1 MYVISG
7 NMFRPPAILS
17 SGSTLIVRFYANG
30 ATDFGFKAS
39 YSFILGVLDELAFR
53 PNMGKSGHK

>member
-17 SGSTLIVRFYANG
+17 SGSSLVIRFYANG
-30 ATDFGFKAS
+30 GTDLGFKAS
-39 YSFILGVLDELAFR
+39 YSFILGALDELAFR
-53 PNMGKSGHK
+53 PNMGK